1 MNILSTIIIST
12 IVIGCC
18 SVIAYC
24 DVTIIKEIRRF
35 REVMQDILEEME
47 RK

>member
-1 MNILSTIIIST
+1 MTILNTIIIS
-12 IVIGCC
+12 IVVISCC

-24 DVTIIKEIRRF
+24 DITIIKEIRRF
-35 REVMQDILEEME
+35 REVMQDILDEMK